1 MFYIWKDLGR
11 IGIDKS
17 FFRTNSIKMKLTYL
31 YFGTGRELIK
41 IVKPLFYKKII
52 DEILKE
58 DYVSKITLDWKKLKK
73 INWKKITFKTEK
85 PEELK
90 KYLEKFDKFE
100 KII

>member
-1 MFYIWKDLGR
+1 
-11 IGIDKS
+11 
-17 FFRTNSIKMKLTYL
+17 MKLTYF
-31 YFGTGRELIK
+31 YFGTSRELIK
-41 IVKPLFYKKII
+41 IVRPLFYKKII
-52 DEILKE
+52 DEILKK

-100 KII
+100 EII